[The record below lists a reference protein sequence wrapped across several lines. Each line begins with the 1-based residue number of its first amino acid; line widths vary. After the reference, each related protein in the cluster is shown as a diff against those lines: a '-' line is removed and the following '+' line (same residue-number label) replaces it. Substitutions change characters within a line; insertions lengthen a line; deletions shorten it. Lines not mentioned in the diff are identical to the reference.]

1 MIWRRVLVAVAFLCA
16 ALVAKPGF
24 AADDYPNRAITIVVP
39 FAPGGGADILARL
52 IAQKLNE
59 AWGRAVVIE
68 NKPGASGIT
77 GSTAVGR
84 SDPDGYTL
92 LMAASGAITAANAKD
107 LAPVTLAAA
116 PPYLLVVHP
125 SLPVTSVRELIAYLK
140 AHPGEV
146 NYASSGVGAASH
158 LSSEL
163 FMAMSG
169 TKMIHVP
176 YRGVGQA
183 VNDLIA
189 GTVTVMFGP
198 PPAVLP
204 HVEAGKLKVLAVS
217 SSMRSPLFPEFPT
230 VSEAGI
236 PGYEAVGWFGLF
248 APAKTPKELMA
259 KIAGETG
266 RALKGPEMQQR
277 LASMGAVPA
286 PNTPDEFAAFIEADT
301 AKWAKLMASA
311 GIAQ

>member
-1 MIWRRVLVAVAFLCA
+1 MIGRRGLIAFVFLCA
-16 ALVAKPGF
+16 TLASKPGL
-24 AADDYPNRAITIVVP
+24 AADDYPSRAITIVVP

-52 IAQKLNE
+52 IGQKLNE

-84 SDPDGYTL
+84 ADPDGYTL
-92 LMAASGAITAANAKD
+92 LMAASGAITVANAKD

-125 SLPVTSVRELIAYLK
+125 SVPVTSVRELIAYLK

-169 TKMIHVP
+169 TRMTHVP

-183 VNDLIA
+183 VNDLIS

-217 SSMRSPLFPEFPT
+217 SAARSPLFPQFPT
-230 VSEAGI
+230 VSEAGV

-277 LASMGAVPA
+277 LALMGAVPE
-286 PNTPDEFAAFIEADT
+286 PNTPDEFARFIEADT

-311 GIAQ
+311 GITQ

>member
-1 MIWRRVLVAVAFLCA
+1 MIRRRVLVAVVLFCA
-16 ALVAKPGF
+16 ALVSKPGF

-52 IAQKLNE
+52 VAQKLNE

-77 GSTAVGR
+77 GSTGVGR

-92 LMAASGAITAANAKD
+92 LMAASGAITPANARD

-125 SLPVTSVRELIAYLK
+125 SVPATSVQEFIAYLK

-169 TKMIHVP
+169 TKMTHVP

-183 VNDLIA
+183 VNDLIS

-217 SSMRSPLFPEFPT
+217 SSARSPLFPQFPT

-259 KIAGETG
+259 KIAGEAG
-266 RALKGPEMQQR
+266 RALKGAEMQQR
-277 LASMGAVPA
+277 LATMGAVPA
-286 PNTPDEFAAFIEADT
+286 PNTPDEFASFIEADT